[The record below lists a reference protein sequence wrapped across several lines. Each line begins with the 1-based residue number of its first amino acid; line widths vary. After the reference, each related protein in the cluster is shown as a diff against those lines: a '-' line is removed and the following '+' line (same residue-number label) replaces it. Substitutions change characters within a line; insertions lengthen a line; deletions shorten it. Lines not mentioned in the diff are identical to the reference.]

1 MNLQPHVKDG
11 WLFWTLSSNGY
22 KFLTL
27 NLLTMW
33 RQTGMPPL
41 LVICADKPS
50 LSFFRREGFTAV
62 PAPTMLPDFGPEPV
76 PITARRFQPLNRLKL
91 DILAAIAADPTIQ
104 HSVYLDGD
112 IAVYRN
118 FATDMAT
125 RLQEAPLWFQ
135 CDEREKECSGTPCPS
150 ACTGLISFKHGV
162 NPAIFTV
169 DDAALWTAGSSQDQP
184 YVNARLAALQIPY
197 SVLPRELYP
206 NGARAAYTHADPER
220 RAAAFLLHY
229 NWRVG
234 ASKRADMKRYG
245 DWFIPY

>member
-1 MNLQPHVKDG
+1 MNLQPYVKDG

-41 LVICADKPS
+41 LVVCADKPS
-50 LSFFRREGFTAV
+50 LSFFRREGFNAV
-62 PAPTMLPDFGPEPV
+62 PAPKILPDFGPQVV
-76 PITARRFQPLNRLKL
+76 PFGARHFMSLNRLKL
-91 DILAAIAADPTIQ
+91 DILAAIAADPAVQ

-112 IAVYRN
+112 ITVYQN
-118 FATDMAT
+118 FAADMAA

-135 CDEREKECSGTPCPS
+135 CDEREKECLGSCPNV
-150 ACTGLISFKHGV
+150 CTGLIAFNHGV

-169 DDAALWTAGSSQDQP
+169 DDAVLWVNGSSQDQP

-197 SVLPRELYP
+197 RTLPRELYP
-206 NGARAAYTHADPER
+206 NGARAAYTHADPAR

-229 NWRVG
+229 NYRVG

-245 DWFIPY
+245 DWAIPY